1 MKTFRKHLENKL
13 KNKKFEGEYLYQR
26 ELLSLS
32 KIIAETRTRKGI
44 SQIQLAKAAGITQQQ
59 LSKIENGLNCNIIT
73 FLKASRALDLNI
85 EIMEK

>member
-1 MKTFRKHLENKL
+1 MKTFRNHIESKL
-13 KNKKFEGEYLYQR
+13 KDKKFAEEYLYQR

-32 KIIAETRTRKGI
+32 KKIVEARNKKGI
-44 SQIQLAKAAGITQQQ
+44 SQVQLAKAAGITQQQ
-59 LSKIENGLNCNIIT
+59 LSKLENGLNCNVIT

>member
-1 MKTFRKHLENKL
+1 MKTFRKHIETKL
-13 KNKKFEGEYLYQR
+13 KDKKFAEEYLYQR

-32 KIIAETRTRKGI
+32 KKIAETRARKGI
-44 SQIQLAKAAGITQQQ
+44 SQVQLAKAAGITQQQ